1 MDWLSLLPQMLDNV
15 FICLCIICFP
25 VYDVKKFEI
34 NLSFPMKTFFYIK
47 KKQDKKIKIL
57 KAKRATNKVKYKNF
71 DRFSRALIVSELIV
85 RR

>member
-1 MDWLSLLPQMLDNV
+1 MDWFSLLPQMLDNV

-57 KAKRATNKVKYKNF
+57 
-71 DRFSRALIVSELIV
+71 
-85 RR
+85 